1 MTNPNSMH
9 SFVLVS
15 FASLLGMLVVSI
27 DFDLIIASPMG
38 AFVIASRMV
47 KGCFLMID

>member
-1 MTNPNSMH
+1 MH